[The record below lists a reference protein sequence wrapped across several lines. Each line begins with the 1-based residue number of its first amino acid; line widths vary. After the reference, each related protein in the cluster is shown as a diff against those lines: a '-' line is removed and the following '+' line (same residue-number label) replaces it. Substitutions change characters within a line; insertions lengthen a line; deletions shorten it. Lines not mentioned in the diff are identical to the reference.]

1 MKPADVKS
9 KTYIESNKEINNK
22 EINNKKNLKLVNC
35 LLE

>member
-9 KTYIESNKEINNK
+9 KTYIEPNKEINNK

>member
-22 EINNKKNLKLVNC
+22 EINNNC